1 MANAGTASADM
12 AHSDMPHHGPDPHRV
27 TTMAQLEALY
37 DKPFG
42 PSMVKEIDHVNAHY
56 RAFIEA
62 APFFAMATSGP
73 YGLDCSPRGDP
84 PGFVRVADE
93 KTLLIPDR
101 RGNNRID
108 SLRNLLHDPR
118 ISLMF
123 LIPGCGETIRINGRA
138 VISTDPELCRS
149 FVFNDKTPRSVIIV
163 TVERV
168 YYQCAKAIVRS
179 KLWDPAT
186 QVDRKTLPTPGTI
199 LAGLTNGAMGGP
211 EHDRTAPERL
221 KATIY

>member
-1 MANAGTASADM
+1 MATNG
-12 AHSDMPHHGPDPHRV
+12 SDSHLV
-27 TTMAQLEALY
+27 TTMDELEALY

-42 PSMVKEIDHVNAHY
+42 PATVKEIDHVNAHY

-73 YGLDCSPRGDP
+73 EGLDCTPRGDP

-93 KTLLIPDR
+93 KTLHIPDR

-118 ISLMF
+118 ISLLF
-123 LIPGCGETIRINGRA
+123 LIPGCGETIRINGTA
-138 VISTDPELCRS
+138 AISTDPELCKS
-149 FVFNDKTPRSVIIV
+149 FAMNDKVPRCVLVV

-168 YYQCAKAIVRS
+168 YYQCPKAIVRS

-199 LAGLTNGAMGGP
+199 LAGITKGAMGGP

>member
-1 MANAGTASADM
+1 
-12 AHSDMPHHGPDPHRV
+12 MPDTISPRIV
-27 TTMAQLEALY
+27 RSVAELEALY
-37 DKPFG
+37 GQPG
-42 PSMVKEIDHVNAHY
+42 EASTVKEVAHITPHY
-56 RAFIEA
+56 RAYIEA
-62 APFFAMATSGP
+62 APFCALATSGP
-73 YGLDCSPRGDP
+73 EGLDCSPRGDK
-84 PGFVRVADE
+84 PGFVRVHDE
-93 KTLLIPDR
+93 KTLMLPDR
-101 RGNNRID
+101 RGNNRVD

-138 VISTDPELCRS
+138 AISTDPELCRS
-149 FVFNDKTPRSVIIV
+149 FVFNDKTPRSVIVV

-186 QVDRKTLPTPGTI
+186 QVDRKTLPTPGTS